1 MSDVN
6 IRTQRQKKGKVDG
19 NSHPL
24 FLGVIEHMSDVNN
37 QKISVFN
44 LKQKAE
50 IYLSQGKLERAYTTC
65 SQALEILPNCGEVY
79 KTQGNV
85 LQKMGKL
92 ELAKKFYRKA
102 IKYNPN
108 LAEAHANMGSVF
120 ARQQQWEKAIK
131 SYDKAISIKP
141 HFAGFYRNLAK
152 IWQSLGK
159 YELTKE
165 YTQKALD
172 LEAKYEQKIS
182 KIEIFSATEVN
193 MLAPQTIERQTHH
206 IFRSRKVYSQ
216 SAFIAVVPGG
226 KGYINVGVTAVITSE
241 NKLVSEVSTRNTE
254 LTIPSS
260 ELPSIYNI
268 EGTVALLSIKWGKN
282 NYFHWMF
289 DIVTRIYLLLL
300 SNLKI
305 DKFVVNQCQKKFQRE
320 TIESLGISQDK
331 IIESEI
337 YPYIQAERLLVP
349 SFSYS
354 DGKYL
359 RIPKWGCYFLRN
371 SFLDAK
377 ETRYYQTERIYISRK
392 EASRRRVVNEEEVIS
407 FLDKF
412 GFENITLESI
422 SVVEQ
427 AALLANA
434 KVVIAAHGAGL
445 TNLVFCS
452 YGTKV
457 IEFFA
462 PEYIVKYYWIVS
474 NVCGLEYYYLLGD
487 EFDKYFSGQPFDKDI
502 LVNLQKLLDLMK
514 LAKII

>member
-1 MSDVN
+1 MSLVIN
-6 IRTQRQKKGKVDG
+6 Y
-19 NSHPL
+19 L
-24 FLGVIEHMSDVNN
+24 FLGVTENMSDVNN

-44 LKQKAE
+44 FKQKAE
-50 IYLSQGKLERAYTTC
+50 IYLSQGKLDEAYTTC
-65 SQALEILPNCGEVY
+65 SKALEISPNCGEVY

-92 ELAKKFYRKA
+92 ELAKKFYKKA
-102 IKYNPN
+102 IKYDPN
-108 LAEAHANMGSVF
+108 LAEAHANMGSIF

-131 SYDKAISIKP
+131 SYDKAIGLKP

-193 MLAPQTIERQTHH
+193 MLASQTIERQTQKN
-206 IFRSRKVYSQ
+206 FPSRKVYSQ
-216 SAFIAVVPGG
+216 SAFVTVVPGG
-226 KGYINVGVTAVITSE
+226 KGYINVGVATVITSE
-241 NKLVSEVSTRNTE
+241 NKLVPEVSTGNAE
-254 LTIPSS
+254 LIISSS

-268 EGTVALLSIKWGKN
+268 EGTVAFLSIKWGKN

-289 DIVTRIYLLLL
+289 DIVTRIHLLRL

-305 DKFVVNQCQKKFQRE
+305 DKFVVNQCQKQFQIE
-320 TIESLGISQDK
+320 TIESLGISRTE

-359 RIPKWGCYFLRN
+359 RIPKWGCDFLRN
-371 SFLDAK
+371 SFLQEEAK
-377 ETRYYQTERIYISRK
+377 KTIFHQTKRIYISRK
-392 EASRRRVVNEEEVIS
+392 KASRRRVVNEEEVIS

-412 GFENITLESI
+412 GFESITLESM
-422 SVVEQ
+422 SVAKQ
-427 AALLANA
+427 AALLASV
-434 KVVIAAHGAGL
+434 KVVVAPHGAGL

-457 IEFFA
+457 IELFA
-462 PEYIVKYYWIVS
+462 PEYLVKYYWIVS
-474 NVCGLEYYYLLGD
+474 NVCGLEYYYLLGEQLNEESSKKSLHKNIFVD
-487 EFDKYFSGQPFDKDI
+487 LS
-502 LVNLQKLLDLMK
+502 KLFNLMK

>member
-1 MSDVN
+1 MSLVIN
-6 IRTQRQKKGKVDG
+6 Y
-19 NSHPL
+19 L
-24 FLGVIEHMSDVNN
+24 FLGVTEDMLDVNN
-37 QKISVFN
+37 QKISVLN

-50 IYLSQGKLERAYTTC
+50 IYLSQGKLDLAYDTC

-79 KTQGNV
+79 KTQGNI
-85 LQKMGKL
+85 LQRMGKL
-92 ELAKKFYRKA
+92 ELAKNFYRKA

-108 LAEAHANMGSVF
+108 LAEAHANIGSIF

-131 SYDKAISIKP
+131 SYNKAISLKP
-141 HFAGFYRNLAK
+141 LFAGFYRNLAK

-159 YELTKE
+159 HELTKE
-165 YTQKALD
+165 YTNKALD
-172 LEAKYEQKIS
+172 LEAKYEQNIS

-193 MLAPQTIERQTHH
+193 MLASQTIEKQTHH

-216 SAFIAVVPGG
+216 SAFVTVVPGG

-241 NKLVSEVSTRNTE
+241 NKLVSEVSTRNAE
-254 LTIPSS
+254 LIISSS

-289 DIVTRIYLLLL
+289 DIVTRIHLLLL

-359 RIPKWGCYFLRN
+359 RIPKWGCDFLRN
-371 SFLDAK
+371 SFLSEEAK
-377 ETRYYQTERIYISRK
+377 KTRYYQTERIYISRK
-392 EASRRRVVNEEEVIS
+392 ESSRRRVVNEEEVIS

-412 GFENITLESI
+412 DFESITLESM
-422 SVVEQ
+422 SVAEQ
-427 AALLANA
+427 ATLLASV
-434 KVVIAAHGAGL
+434 KVVVALHGAGL

-452 YGTKV
+452 SGTKV

-462 PEYIVKYYWIVS
+462 PEYIVKYYWILS
-474 NVCGLEYYYLLGD
+474 NVCGLEYYYLLG
-487 EFDKYFSGQPFDKDI
+487 EQLNEESSREPAKKDI
-502 LVNLQKLLDLMK
+502 FVDLQKLLDLMK
-514 LAKII
+514 LTKII